1 MSDLSVRALEEHVQQ
16 RSPTHMS
23 ELARAVYFARLTS
36 VLAVLE
42 AHRSELH
49 EDESLALLELQGL
62 DKMHPHMLW
71 VAALACHE

>member
-1 MSDLSVRALEEHVQQ
+1 
-16 RSPTHMS
+16 MS

-49 EDESLALLELQGL
+49 EDESLALLERQGL
-62 DKMHPHMLW
+62 DKMHPRMLW